1 MPQGRGADTLV
12 CSAETH
18 LGAALVGASLGAP
31 RLINGCEDRARHECR
46 AGRLRVRATPELGVT
61 LIEMMVVV
69 MIVSVIAVI
78 STPSVSAGIDAV
90 RLATATSSVA
100 AFLNSASTHAERRE
114 RPVELVISAKTL
126 VFISTDPGSKHEL
139 NMPDGISMEPI
150 SALPSEDAEGVSRW
164 LFMPGGAV
172 PSVGIKLSNKHGGAR
187 TVKLDPMTGFP
198 RVERVETK

>member
-1 MPQGRGADTLV
+1 MLPSRDREGAVSTQ
-12 CSAETH
+12 
-18 LGAALVGASLGAP
+18 
-31 RLINGCEDRARHECR
+31 R
-46 AGRLRVRATPELGVT
+46 GVT

-69 MIVSVIAVI
+69 MIVAVIVAI
-78 STPSVSAGIDAV
+78 STPSVNAGIDAV

-126 VFISTDPGSKHEL
+126 IFISTDPGSKHQL
-139 NMPDGISMEPI
+139 DLPDGISMESI
-150 SALPSEDAEGVSRW
+150 AAMQSEDAEGISRW

-172 PSVGIKLSNKHGGAR
+172 PGVAIRLSNKHGGRR

-198 RVERVETK
+198 RVEGVPAK